1 MLNTYEIDK
10 EQNNNKKKKKIERKK
25 ANLELQSYIHM
36 HKSTMSAIY
45 SNVLFKDV

>member
-1 MLNTYEIDK
+1 MKLTK
-10 EQNNNKKKKKIERKK
+10 NKIIIKKKKIERKK

>member
-1 MLNTYEIDK
+1 MKLTKNKIII
-10 EQNNNKKKKKIERKK
+10 KKKKKIERKK